1 MKLRSN
7 VTNETNQQHDNLL
20 SGYLPIYTALSLAD
34 ESGHGL
40 LFEGEDNRTRV
51 RRNCQVGLRRG
62 AGWWRRA
69 LATKPSDRSL
79 ARASQNSSYFG
90 IPLREG
96 CCTRTNPTFR
106 PSRRTL

>member
-40 LFEGEDNRTRV
+40 LFEGKDNRTRV
-51 RRNCQVGLRRG
+51 RRIAKLDLAGGLVAQSVGHQALRPV
-62 AGWWRRA
+62 
-69 LATKPSDRSL
+69 T
-79 ARASQNSSYFG
+79 
-90 IPLREG
+90 LREPVRTSRILASLWEKDVAQA
-96 CCTRTNPTFR
+96 CT
-106 PSRRTL
+106 SLSDHH

>member
-51 RRNCQVGLRRG
+51 RRIAKLDLAGGRAGG
-62 AGWWRRA
+62 AERWP
-69 LATKPSDRSL
+69 PSPQTGHF
-79 ARASQNSSYFG
+79 ARASQNQPYFG
-90 IPLREG
+90 VPLGEG
-96 CCTRTNPTFR
+96 CCTGMHLTFR
-106 PSRRTL
+106 PS